1 MSSVGGGVGWC
12 MGWNRFVM
20 WGECVVWDSVLWM
33 GGMGA
38 CMEKAC
44 EVGRCWFGLSC
55 KIGWVGCE
63 RWGACSTGWVRGMG
77 LVSGGKW
84 WCGHPVR

>member
-1 MSSVGGGVGWC
+1 MVHGWH
-12 MGWNRFVM
+12 RFVM

-44 EVGRCWFGLSC
+44 EVGSLRQMLVRVVMLDRV
-55 KIGWVGCE
+55 GWV
-63 RWGACSTGWVRGMG
+63 
-77 LVSGGKW
+77 
-84 WCGHPVR
+84 